1 LKICFIADVRSSIA
15 RNWIRYFPTRGHEV
29 HVLATNLSKEST
41 IKHAT
46 IHGLVPC
53 PEPKAGAR
61 AEQNGLSHTKF
72 RFDPSTLLGRAA
84 FSFRNEILRP
94 TKCFLLER
102 RAQELVR
109 MIAPDLLHAL
119 RIPIEGELGA
129 RLGVHP
135 FVTSIWGNDLT
146 LYAANSLV
154 HRALTRSALKA
165 TDGLLADTQ
174 VDIQR
179 AHAMVAMD
187 KVPSLCLPGCGGLN
201 FGVFNS
207 GSADPSVIRRLGL
220 DPDRPVVLNPRGLR
234 QYVRQDT
241 FFAAIP
247 KVLAVRPEVQFVA
260 VDLRGWQWGEQWIER
275 SRLKASVFLTGHLTQ
290 AEMAELYK
298 QALITVSPTEHD
310 GTPNSLLEALACG
323 CFPICGNLPSIRE
336 WINDGINGILV
347 DPSNPAALAQAILR
361 ALSDDQ
367 WRDRAASHN
376 RQLVTENANYDQCM
390 QRADL
395 FYQEVIENCRR

>member
-1 LKICFIADVRSSIA
+1 
-15 RNWIRYFPTRGHEV
+15 
-29 HVLATNLSKEST
+29 
-41 IKHAT
+41 
-46 IHGLVPC
+46 
-53 PEPKAGAR
+53 
-61 AEQNGLSHTKF
+61 
-72 RFDPSTLLGRAA
+72 
-84 FSFRNEILRP
+84 
-94 TKCFLLER
+94 
-102 RAQELVR
+102 
-109 MIAPDLLHAL
+109 
-119 RIPIEGELGA
+119 
-129 RLGVHP
+129 
-135 FVTSIWGNDLT
+135 
-146 LYAANSLV
+146 
-154 HRALTRSALKA
+154 
-165 TDGLLADTQ
+165 
-174 VDIQR
+174 
-179 AHAMVAMD
+179 
-187 KVPSLCLPGCGGLN
+187 
-201 FGVFNS
+201 
-207 GSADPSVIRRLGL
+207 
-220 DPDRPVVLNPRGLR
+220 VLNPRGLR